1 MFDHFNFL
9 APIYEHVI
17 KAKLPERL
25 AELVDITSTER
36 MLDVGGGTGRVS
48 QFFSDQV
55 DQIVIADLAFQ
66 MLAKSQSKNGLYPV
80 NSHSEILPFPDES
93 FDRII
98 MVDALHHVCDQAKTA
113 RELWRVIKPGGK
125 IVIEEPD
132 IHNRS
137 VKLFALAEKL
147 ALMRS
152 HFLSGQ
158 EIQDL
163 FSSFPA
169 VINIHQEDHF
179 VWVVVDKRQ
188 SKT

>member
-1 MFDHFNFL
+1 MFDHFNIL
-9 APIYEHVI
+9 APMYERVI

-25 AELVDITSTER
+25 VELVNITSAER

-48 QFFSDQV
+48 QYFSDQI
-55 DQIVIADLAFQ
+55 DQIVIADSSLQ

-80 NSHSEILPFPDES
+80 NSQSEILPFPDES

-98 MVDALHHVCDQAKTA
+98 MVDALHHVYDRSKTA

-137 VKLFALAEKL
+137 VKLIALAEKL
-147 ALMRS
+147 AFMRS
-152 HFLSGQ
+152 HFLNGQ

-169 VINIHQEDHF
+169 DIEIYNEDHF
-179 VWVVVDKRQ
+179 VWVIVDKGEG
-188 SKT
+188 KN

>member
-1 MFDHFNFL
+1 MFDHFNIL
-9 APIYEHVI
+9 APIYERVI

-25 AELVDITSTER
+25 VELVDINSVER
-36 MLDVGGGTGRVS
+36 MLDAGGGTGRVS

-55 DQIVIADLAFQ
+55 EQIVIADSSFQ
-66 MLAKSQSKNGLYPV
+66 MLAKSKSKNGLYPV
-80 NSHSEILPFPDES
+80 NSNSEILPFPDES

-98 MVDALHHVCDQAKTA
+98 MVDALHHVYDQSKTA

-137 VKLFALAEKL
+137 VKLIALAEKL

-158 EIQDL
+158 EIQAL

-169 VINIHQEDHF
+169 VIEIHQEDHF
-179 VWVVVDKRQ
+179 VWVVVDKKQ
-188 SKT
+188 SKI

>member
-1 MFDHFNFL
+1 MFDHFNIL
-9 APIYEHVI
+9 APIYERVI

-25 AELVDITSTER
+25 VEFVDITSVER
-36 MLDVGGGTGRVS
+36 MLDAGGGTGRVS

-55 DQIVIADLAFQ
+55 SQIVIADLSFQ

-80 NSHSEILPFPDES
+80 NSHSEILPFPNES

-98 MVDALHHVCDQAKTA
+98 MVDSLHHVCDQSKTA

-132 IHNRS
+132 IHKRS
-137 VKLFALAEKL
+137 VKLIALAEKL
-147 ALMRS
+147 SLMRS

-163 FSSFPA
+163 FSAFPA
-169 VINIHQEDHF
+169 VTEIHKEDHF
-179 VWVVVDKRQ
+179 VWVVVDKGQ
-188 SKT
+188 GKT

>member
-1 MFDHFNFL
+1 MFDHFDFL
-9 APIYEHVI
+9 APIYERVI

-25 AELVDITSTER
+25 VELVDVTSVER
-36 MLDVGGGTGRVS
+36 MLDAGGGTGRVS
-48 QFFSDQV
+48 QYFSGQV

-66 MLAKSQSKNGLYPV
+66 MLTKSQSKNGLYPV

-98 MVDALHHVCDQAKTA
+98 MVDALHHVCDQSKTA
-113 RELWRVIKPGGK
+113 QELWRVIKPGGK

-132 IHNRS
+132 FHNWS
-137 VKLFALAEKL
+137 VKLIALAEKL

-169 VINIHQEDHF
+169 VIKIHKEDHF
-179 VWVVVDKRQ
+179 IWVVVDKGPGNI
-188 SKT
+188 